1 MLVKTFYHEGTP
13 RANVVMQGTLM
24 HLGSTIIIASRD
36 NHRLDIL
43 ANFRDEGGTF
53 KADYNRIDLLV
64 VSEEIL
70 DGSEPEILIQF
81 EQKIEPDVLKAVMP
95 WLTFEP

>member
-24 HLGSTIIIASRD
+24 LLGSTIIIASRD

-43 ANFRDEGGTF
+43 ANYKIEGG
-53 KADYNRIDLLV
+53 KLYVDYYRIDILKNLHETLEG
-64 VSEEIL
+64 EESDIML
-70 DGSEPEILIQF
+70 YF
-81 EQKIEPDVLKAVMP
+81 EEKIEPDVWKEVMP
-95 WLTFEP
+95 WLTFKP